1 MEKETQQVSLS
12 ELLSTCYGGGESG
25 MNRRY
30 NGRKANQT
38 GKVCVTLI
46 VLAMIGVMSLQIVN
60 LYKKDQQLIEQENIL
75 KEQKKEELARQKEI
89 EDFEAYTQTQEFIE
103 DTAKSKL
110 GLVYRDE
117 IIFKEK

>member
-1 MEKETQQVSLS
+1 
-12 ELLSTCYGGGESG
+12 

-30 NGRKANQT
+30 SSRKANQT
-38 GKVCVTLI
+38 GKLCVTLI
-46 VLAMIGVMSLQIVN
+46 VLAMIGVMSVQIVN

-89 EDFEAYTQTQEFIE
+89 EDIEAYTQTQEFIE

>member
-1 MEKETQQVSLS
+1 
-12 ELLSTCYGGGESG
+12 

-30 NGRKANQT
+30 SSRKANQT
-38 GKVCVTLI
+38 GKLCVTLI
-46 VLAMIGVMSLQIVN
+46 VLAMIGVMSVQIV
-60 LYKKDQQLIEQENIL
+60 KKDQQLIEQENIL

>member
-38 GKVCVTLI
+38 GKMCVTLI
-46 VLAMIGVMSLQIVN
+46 VLAMIGVMFLQIVN
-60 LYKKDQQLIEQENIL
+60 LYKKDQQFIAQEAL
-75 KEQKKEELARQKEI
+75 LQKQKEAELVRQKEI
-89 EDFEAYTQTQEFIE
+89 EEYEAYTQTQEFIE

-110 GLVYRDE
+110 GLVYKDE

>member
-1 MEKETQQVSLS
+1 
-12 ELLSTCYGGGESG
+12 

-30 NGRKANQT
+30 SSRKANQT
-38 GKVCVTLI
+38 GKLCVTLI
-46 VLAMIGVMSLQIVN
+46 VLAMIGVMSVQIVN

-117 IIFKEK
+117 IIFKLK